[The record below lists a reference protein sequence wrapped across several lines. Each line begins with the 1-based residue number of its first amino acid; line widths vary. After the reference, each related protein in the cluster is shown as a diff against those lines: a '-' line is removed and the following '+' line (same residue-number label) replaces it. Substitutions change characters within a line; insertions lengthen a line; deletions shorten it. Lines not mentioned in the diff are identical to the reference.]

1 LRRVVSWLTEYSFRK
16 ALLVLVAVVL
26 VVGFGGFTFTR
37 VREELLPDIA
47 FPVLTV
53 VARSPGGQP
62 QDIVQT
68 VTTPIESAVA
78 GLPGL
83 KKTSSTAVSG
93 LGVTMLSFD
102 YGTDLNGAETA
113 VRQAIAGAQL
123 GANVSTSI
131 LKFDVSSI
139 PVVTF
144 SLQGDLSQAEL
155 YQLAQSQVVPN
166 LTKLDGVASASIS
179 GGALTE
185 VVVTLDRQ
193 KLLDSSLT
201 YDQVSQALQANNVVL
216 PSGQLTTGDSVLP
229 LQTVAVYKS
238 LDDIRNIGIRTA
250 PAAGA
255 PAGVV
260 RLGDIA
266 AVAEAPAASTGASR
280 TDGQP
285 AVSIQVVKEKD
296 ANTVQVA
303 HEVTNEL
310 KRVELTLPQGA
321 SITVFFDQS
330 TWITNS
336 INGVVRDGLLGGAL
350 AVIIVFL
357 FLANWRTTLVTAVSI
372 PLSVIVAVVLLDRM
386 GYSVNIMT
394 LGGLT
399 IAIGR
404 VIDDS
409 IVVLENI
416 YRHMA
421 QGEKSFPAI
430 VNGARE
436 VSIAITGATATTCAV
451 FLPLGLVGGIIGQM
465 FWSFALAVVFALL
478 ASLIVAVTVVPAL
491 TRFTIAGRVKVREKT
506 GPGDTR
512 LAKVYTPVLR
522 WALGHR
528 WITLGIAG
536 GLFVGSLTLLP
547 RLPVQFLPDSG
558 QKTVTVTVNARPGQT
573 QDSVLQQAIAVEKLL
588 PNFNVDRYQT
598 VISGASSDF
607 SAIYKITSG
616 KGANTAS
623 ITVELAKSG
632 PDKNAVA
639 TELRGLIA
647 REIPNSDN
655 VSVSASGGGFGS
667 AGIAMTVSAD
677 SDAAASG
684 LPGAAEQVRAVIAAV
699 PNTANVRSD
708 LAAAEPTL
716 EVRVDPAKAAA
727 AGLTAQQISNSLANL
742 SSNRTITTAD
752 LGQGTLGVRLV
763 VSASDLTSAEALGAV
778 QIARGVRLDS
788 VANIVPVTKQTT
800 ITRVDAKPAATIT
813 GDITSSNTGKVSQ
826 DAQSAADKL
835 KLPDG
840 ITVKAGGVAADIN
853 EGFSKMFV
861 AIIVSVVLV
870 YSLMALLFGSLLTP
884 FVILFSLPLALIGA
898 IVALVVTGSAL
909 SISSLIGILMLVG
922 IVVTNAIV
930 LLEFVIMLRQERGY
944 STYDALVEGGQ
955 TRVRPILMTA
965 VAAMLALIPLALGR
979 NQGALIA
986 SELGRVVIGGLFSST
1001 LLTLV
1006 VVPVVYS
1013 LVDGLRMRFSR
1024 QPPAVAVEPVSVA
1037 GNDQKR
1043 MTEQ

>member
-1 LRRVVSWLTEYSFRK
+1 MRRVVSWLTEYSFRN

-102 YGTDLNGAETA
+102 YGTDLDGAEA
-113 VRQAIAGAQL
+113 ALRQAIAGAQL
-123 GANVSTSI
+123 GTNVSTSI
-131 LKFDVSSI
+131 LKFDVSMI
-139 PVVTF
+139 PIVVF

-155 YQLAQSQVVPN
+155 YALAQSQVVPN
-166 LTKLDGVASASIS
+166 LTKLDGVASVSVN

-193 KLLDSSLT
+193 KLLDSGLT
-201 YDQVSQALQANNVVL
+201 YDQVAQALQANNVIL
-216 PSGQLTTGDSVLP
+216 PSGQLATGDTVLP

-238 LDDIRNIGIRTA
+238 LDDIRSIGVRPT

-255 PAGVV
+255 SAGVV

-266 AVAEAPAASTGASR
+266 TVTEAPAASTGASR

-303 HEVTNEL
+303 HEVTSEL
-310 KRVELTLPQGA
+310 KNVEPTLPQGA

-330 TWITNS
+330 TSITNS
-336 INGVVRDGLLGGAL
+336 INGVLRDGLIGGVL

-372 PLSVIVAVVLLDRM
+372 PLSVIVAVVVLDRM

-421 QGEKSFPAI
+421 HGERSFPAI
-430 VNGARE
+430 INGARE

-451 FLPLGLVGGIIGQM
+451 FLPLGLVGGIIGQL
-465 FWSFALAVVFALL
+465 FLSFALAVVFALL
-478 ASLIVAVTVVPAL
+478 ASLVVAVTVIPAL
-491 TRFTIAGRVKVREKT
+491 TRFTIAGRVKVREKA
-506 GPGDTR
+506 GPGDAR

-536 GLFVGSLTLLP
+536 GLCVGSLALLP
-547 RLPVQFLPDSG
+547 RLPIQFLPDSG
-558 QKTVTVTVNARPGQT
+558 TKAVTVTVNARPGQT

-588 PNFNVDRYQT
+588 PNFSVDRYQT
-598 VISGASSDF
+598 VING
-607 SAIYKITSG
+607 TSNNLGVVSNIVTG
-616 KGANTAS
+616 KSANTAT

-639 TELRGLIA
+639 SELRGLIA
-647 REIPNSDN
+647 RDIPNSDN
-655 VSVSASGGGFGS
+655 ISVSASGGGFGPGS
-667 AGIAMTVSAD
+667 SSIVETVSAD

-684 LPGAAEQVRAVIAAV
+684 LPEAAEQVRAAIAAV
-699 PNTANVRSD
+699 PNTSNVRSD

-727 AGLTAQQISNSLANL
+727 AGLTAEQVSNSLSNL
-742 SSNRTITTAD
+742 SSNRTITTVD
-752 LGQGTLGVRLV
+752 LGQGPLGVRLV

-788 VANIVPVTKQTT
+788 VAEIVPVTKQTT
-800 ITRVDAKPAATIT
+800 ITRVDGKPAATIT
-813 GDITSSNTGKVSQ
+813 GDITSSNTGKVSG

-840 ITVKAGGVAADIN
+840 VTVKAGGVAADIN
-853 EGFSKMFV
+853 EGFSKMLV
-861 AIIVSVVLV
+861 AILVSVVLV
-870 YSLMALLFGSLLTP
+870 YSVMALLFGSLVTP

-898 IVALVVTGSAL
+898 LLALVVTGSAL
-909 SISSLIGILMLVG
+909 SISALIGILMLVG

-986 SELGRVVIGGLFSST
+986 SELGRVVVGGLFSST

-1006 VVPVVYS
+1006 VVPVVFS
-1013 LVDGLRMRFSR
+1013 LVDGLKMRFSR
-1024 QPPAVAVEPVSVA
+1024 QPSSEHLPS
-1037 GNDQKR
+1037 NDV
-1043 MTEQ
+1043 

>member
-1 LRRVVSWLTEYSFRK
+1 VRRVVSWLTEYSFRK

-37 VREELLPDIA
+37 VREELVPDIN

-62 QDIVQT
+62 QDIIQT

-83 KKTSSTAVSG
+83 KMTSSTAVSG
-93 LGVTMLSFD
+93 LGVTMLTFD
-102 YGTDLNGAETA
+102 YGTDLNGTEAA
-113 VRQAIAGAQL
+113 IRQAIAGAQL
-123 GANVSTSI
+123 GTNVTTSI
-131 LKFDVSSI
+131 LKFDVSSF

-166 LTKLDGVASASIS
+166 LTNLDGVASVSVS

-185 VVVTLDRQ
+185 IVITLDRQ
-193 KLLDSSLT
+193 KLLDSGLT
-201 YDQVSQALQANNVVL
+201 YDQVAQALQANNVIM
-216 PSGQLTTGDSVLP
+216 PSGQLATGDSVLP

-238 LDDIRNIGIRTA
+238 LDDIRNVGIRTA
-250 PAAGA
+250 PAAGSA
-255 PAGVV
+255 TVV
-260 RLGDIA
+260 HLGDIA
-266 AVAEAPAASTGASR
+266 TVAEAPAASTGASR

-285 AVSIQVVKEKD
+285 AVSIRVVKEKD

-303 HEVTNEL
+303 HAVTNEL

-330 TWITNS
+330 TWITSS
-336 INGVVRDGLLGGAL
+336 INGVFRDGLLGGVL

-430 VNGARE
+430 INGARE

-451 FLPLGLVGGIIGQM
+451 FLPLGLIGGLIGQL

-478 ASLIVAVTVVPAL
+478 ASLVVAVTVIPAL
-491 TRFTIAGRVKVREKT
+491 TRFTIAGRVKVREKA

-512 LAKVYTPVLR
+512 LAKAYTPVLR

-528 WITLGIAG
+528 WITLGVAG
-536 GLFVGSLTLLP
+536 GLFVGSLALLP

-588 PNFNVDRYQT
+588 PNFSVDRYQT

-607 SAIYKITSG
+607 SAINKITSG
-616 KGANTAS
+616 KGANTAT

-639 TELRGLIA
+639 TELRALIA

-667 AGIAMTVSAD
+667 SGISMTVSAD
-677 SDAAASG
+677 SETAASG
-684 LPGAAEQVRAVIAAV
+684 LPQAAEQVRAAIAAV

-727 AGLTAQQISNSLANL
+727 AGLTAQQVSNSLANL

-752 LGQGTLGVRLV
+752 LGQGPLSVRLV
-763 VSASDLTSAEALGAV
+763 VSASDLTSAEALGAL

-788 VANIVPVTKQTT
+788 VADIVPVTKQTT
-800 ITRVDAKPAATIT
+800 ITRVDGRPAATIT
-813 GDITSSNTGKVSQ
+813 GDITSSNTGKVSRE
-826 DAQSAADKL
+826 AQTAADKL
-835 KLPDG
+835 KLSDG
-840 ITVKAGGVAADIN
+840 LTVKAGGVAADIN
-853 EGFSKMFV
+853 EGFSKMLV
-861 AIIVSVVLV
+861 AIVVSIVLV
-870 YSLMALLFGSLLTP
+870 YSVMALLFGSLLTP

-986 SELGRVVIGGLFSST
+986 TELGRVVVGGLFSST

-1013 LVDGLRMRFSR
+1013 LVDGLKMRFSR
-1024 QPPAVAVEPVSVA
+1024 QPPAVAASP
-1037 GNDQKR
+1037 
-1043 MTEQ
+1043 